1 MIPSSQIHLNEAVTN
16 INWSQADKTNGFI
29 LVQTKN
35 SMGTITN
42 YKAKN
47 VVTSFS
53 LNVLKNSPSLFT
65 PQLPASKLNA
75 INNLAMGTNN
85 HIFYVF
91 NQNVFTNG
99 KTGIAF
105 LWGNNTSSF
114 SLNADTA
121 CNLAVSICI

>member
-1 MIPSSQIHLNEAVTN
+1 
-16 INWSQADKTNGFI
+16 
-29 LVQTKN
+29 
-35 SMGTITN
+35 MGKITN

-65 PQLPASKLNA
+65 PQLPVIKLNA

-105 LWGNNTSSF
+105 LWDNNTSSF
-114 SLNADTA
+114 SLNADTT
-121 CNLAVSICI
+121 CNLAVSKCILINHY